1 MEINKLS
8 NVSGINQVNSVQRAK
23 TDDSNTQ
30 ISQKQEIQ
38 PKQDVVDISSNEMAS
53 ASDVTFSGT
62 KVSEVRMDLVNRVRA
77 EIAAGT
83 YETPEKMEI
92 AMDKLI
98 SSLFG

>member
-23 TDDSNTQ
+23 TDDSSTQ
-30 ISQKQEIQ
+30 ISQKQEVQ
-38 PKQDVVDISSNEMAS
+38 PKQDVVDISSLETAS

-62 KVSEVRMDLVNRVRA
+62 KINGVRMDLVNRVRA
-77 EIAAGT
+77 EIVAGA

-92 AMDKLI
+92 AMDKLL
-98 SSLFG
+98 SSLFN

>member
-38 PKQDVVDISSNEMAS
+38 PKQDVVDISSHEMAS